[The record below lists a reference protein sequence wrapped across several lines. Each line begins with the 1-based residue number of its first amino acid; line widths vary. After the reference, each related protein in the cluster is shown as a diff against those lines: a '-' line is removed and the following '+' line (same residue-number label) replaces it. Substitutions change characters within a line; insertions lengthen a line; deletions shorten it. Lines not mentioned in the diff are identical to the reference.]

1 MVKLKDRSGPLRP
14 GDTKSVVPSPRD
26 LRVTFRR
33 KTLDTARLRRIIEN
47 LLEQPAIPT
56 EDGKLI
62 YLDILCMSWVAVCD
76 RRNALGHELDSKVTD
91 VET

>member
-33 KTLDTARLRRIIEN
+33 KTLDTARLRYIVEN
-47 LLEQPAIPT
+47 LLEQLAIPT

-62 YLDILCMSWVAVCD
+62 YLDILCMSWATACD
-76 RRNALGHELDSKVTD
+76 RRSALSNERDFEVTD
-91 VET
+91 VEA